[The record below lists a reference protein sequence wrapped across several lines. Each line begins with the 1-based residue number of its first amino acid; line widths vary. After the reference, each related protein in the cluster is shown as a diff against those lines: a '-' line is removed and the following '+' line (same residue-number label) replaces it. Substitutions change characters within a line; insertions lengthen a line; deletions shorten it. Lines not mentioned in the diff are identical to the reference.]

1 MSITPAPTVNRG
13 DLALQPG
20 YFTSSLFVYP
30 LREDISTLVQ
40 TYTLEYLKSDK
51 KEPFAL
57 FKRIWGQ
64 LGWTWLN
71 LRVFDGRARERLLSV
86 VLRLFSDRM
95 VETENPMTRVVAM
108 FGLYTFYFSQPSTSA
123 PSLYSVKHL
132 PIPMDTFQSILT
144 LPTCLESNPDL
155 ATLRPYA
162 THLLSTLLDSQIFHI
177 LPPSSV
183 NPQNPTA
190 LPREIFVAE
199 DGGALEATSEVA
211 FGSSVEAGGSAS
223 ADGNEGITASTSTST
238 QQTDGQLRAPKKK
251 GRPTKREKAKK
262 ARGAVVSLEKWL
274 DKNTYIE
281 TSDFPA
287 GAGSSGM
294 GSQASMVIA
303 NAQIGHSSGGEVT
316 QVIFAHPPRGSREK
330 YSAHKGALL
339 DVLVGP
345 QDQGIINDAGGRSS
359 AAGGVVRAN
368 EAVLRRLQ
376 KIDELAAE
384 KGLEVGGEGGEMTG
398 LSRIAKA
405 VEELKEGR
413 SRGGILELMEG
424 AGMAVMEADM
434 A

>member
-1 MSITPAPTVNRG
+1 M
-13 DLALQPG
+13 
-20 YFTSSLFVYP
+20 
-30 LREDISTLVQ
+30 
-40 TYTLEYLKSDK
+40 
-51 KEPFAL
+51 
-57 FKRIWGQ
+57 
-64 LGWTWLN
+64 
-71 LRVFDGRARERLLSV
+71 
-86 VLRLFSDRM
+86 
-95 VETENPMTRVVAM
+95 
-108 FGLYTFYFSQPSTSA
+108 
-123 PSLYSVKHL
+123 
-132 PIPMDTFQSILT
+132 
-144 LPTCLESNPDL
+144 
-155 ATLRPYA
+155 
-162 THLLSTLLDSQIFHI
+162 
-177 LPPSSV
+177 
-183 NPQNPTA
+183 
-190 LPREIFVAE
+190 
-199 DGGALEATSEVA
+199 
-211 FGSSVEAGGSAS
+211 
-223 ADGNEGITASTSTST
+223 
-238 QQTDGQLRAPKKK
+238 RAPKKK

-281 TSDFPA
+281 TSDSPA

-294 GSQASMVIA
+294 GSQASMGIA

-405 VEELKEGR
+405 VEELREGR

-424 AGMAVMEADM
+424 AGMAVMDANGEADM